1 MPAFARP
8 PSSGVRAPFSEKSG
22 MFSDHSP
29 ATSGGC
35 PLEVARRSLMS
46 TWLTERNL
54 TSMRFWLRLKSS
66 ITDCIDSASNPLH
79 FSQ

>member
-1 MPAFARP
+1 MPAFASP

-22 MFSDHSP
+22 MFSDQIP

-46 TWLTERNL
+46 TWLTDRSL
-54 TSMRFWLRLKSS
+54 TSMRSWLRLKSS
-66 ITDCIDSASNPLH
+66 TTDCMESASNPLH